1 MQEQLQNREVFQ
13 SNKFLT
19 VKNFKKM
26 EKIKVTLIK
35 SIIGASKRQKRTV
48 HALGLRKI
56 NSSRE
61 HTATPQ
67 VLGMVNKVNHLI
79 KVENI

>member
-1 MQEQLQNREVFQ
+1 
-13 SNKFLT
+13 
-19 VKNFKKM
+19 M
-26 EKIKVTLIK
+26 EKIKVTLIR

-48 HALGLRKI
+48 QALGLRKI
-56 NSSRE
+56 NSSSE
-61 HTATPQ
+61 HTASPQ